1 MTPRKNFAAA
11 LAAALLFAL
20 MNVPAALAKVVAHVN
35 LTTQRMTVT
44 VNGFPYATWRI
55 SSGRRGYYTPRGT
68 WRPKFLK
75 RMHYSRKYDNAPMP
89 FSVFY
94 YGGYAIHGTNAVSR
108 LGRPASH
115 GCIRLSPAAARTFYD
130 LVRQHGRRNTLI
142 RVTGVTPKITYR
154 KRKKKR
160 RYYKRRKRQW
170 SARRVSARAYRAR
183 QRVGRRLFISGGGL
197 IDDY

>member
-1 MTPRKNFAAA
+1 MTIRNHV
-11 LAAALLFAL
+11 AALLAAGLLFAF
-20 MNVPAALAKVVAHVN
+20 MGVTSAFAKVVAHVD

-44 VNGFPYATWRI
+44 VNGAHFATWRI

-94 YGGYAIHGTNAVSR
+94 HGGYAIHGTNAVSR

-115 GCIRLSPAAARTFYD
+115 GCIRLSTPNARTFYN
-130 LVRQHGRRNTLI
+130 LVRRYGRRNTLI
-142 RVTGVTPKITYR
+142 RVTGTTPKASLR

-160 RYYKRRKRQW
+160 TRSHRKKQW
-170 SARRVSARAYRAR
+170 SASRASARAHPA
-183 QRVGRRLFISGGGL
+183 QTGRRLVISGSGL
-197 IDDY
+197 IDY

>member
-1 MTPRKNFAAA
+1 MIPRKNFAAG
-11 LAAALLFAL
+11 LAAALLLVL
-20 MNVPAALAKVVAHVN
+20 MNIPTALAKVVAHVN
-35 LTTQRMTVT
+35 LTTQRITVT
-44 VNGFPYATWRI
+44 VNGAHFATWRI

-94 YGGYAIHGTNAVSR
+94 HGGYAIHGTNAVSR

-115 GCIRLSPAAARTFYD
+115 GCIRLSTPNARTFYN
-130 LVRQHGRRNTLI
+130 LVRRYGRRNTLI
-142 RVTGVTPKITYR
+142 RVTGVTPKSSYR

-160 RYYKRRKRQW
+160 RHYKRRKRQW

-183 QRVGRRLFISGGGL
+183 QRVGRRLYISGGGL
-197 IDDY
+197 IDYY